1 MTVRAE
7 FTIYPFREGEDPPEH
22 VLAAIEQ
29 LRTEGF
35 EVEVGL
41 LGQVVSGDVDRI
53 AKAFQVALPAAMRA
67 GANRVVISVEASD
80 DGPS

>member
-7 FTIYPFREGEDPPEH
+7 FTIYPFLEGEDPPEH
-22 VLAAIEQ
+22 VLAAIDQ

-53 AKAFQVALPAAMRA
+53 AKAFQIVLPAAMRA

-80 DGPS
+80 DGTS